1 MLQFIS
7 EQDYGPSDS
16 KRAEHYT
23 HLSDRN
29 IIRKILNGE
38 SFLFTLLVRRY
49 NDRLFRILRSY
60 LSNEE
65 AIKDTLQQT
74 YMKAYEH
81 LDSWRGNAR
90 FSTWI
95 TRIAINEALKHIKK
109 RKRFSDLHNFNLN
122 SGEETQLAGKTE
134 KTPEDNLIQQDM
146 RRLLEQAV
154 EELSS
159 TYKKVYV
166 KREMEQM
173 STTRTADY
181 LGITTTNVK
190 VRLHR
195 ARKQLRQTLEQHI
208 AYPGIFY

>member
-7 EQDYGPSDS
+7 EQDYGPSDP

-60 LSNEE
+60 LSDEE

-109 RKRFSDLHNFNLN
+109 RKRYSDLHNFNLN
-122 SGEETQLAGKTE
+122 SGEEIQLAGKTE

-181 LGITTTNVK
+181 LGITTANVK

-195 ARKQLRQTLEQHI
+195 ARKQLRQTLEQHV